1 MRTRGIKA
9 PRHQGIEAS
18 RYKLQHGRSHRNRS
32 PASPSLVIAHAA
44 RRSHPGQGRDCF
56 VAPVLAIQGD
66 DSESIHLTRSLGAF
80 MAPVHGHLSLL
91 ISPTNWN
98 LLSFTM
104 KPPMSVRFVSPLSSK
119 LNGPVIPSKFFV
131 WRSASR
137 ILARSL
143 PPVRLTASS
152 VTMVA

>member
-1 MRTRGIKA
+1 MRT
-9 PRHQGIEAS
+9 PGIEAS
-18 RYKLQHGRSHRNRS
+18 RHQGIKLQHGGSHRHRS

-44 RRSHPGQGRDCF
+44 KQSHPAQGRDGF
-56 VAPVLAIQGD
+56 VAPLLAIQRG
-66 DSESIHLTRSLGAF
+66 DSEAVHLTRCLGAL
-80 MAPVHGHLSLL
+80 MPSVHGHLSLL

-104 KPPMSVRFVSPLSSK
+104 KPPMSVRFVSPLSSM

-143 PPVRLTASS
+143 P
-152 VTMVA
+152 